1 MAMELMIIGLLLILM
16 AGTVHGALG
25 FGFPMLSTPVLALA
39 YDLKTAVLLTM
50 IPSLVVITLSL
61 CNCRN
66 IKGTVRQYG
75 LIIIVTTLGSLLGAW
90 ALTWANPD
98 LLKLLLAAS
107 IFIYLF
113 SSSIKKYFSALSDH
127 PILFPIVM
135 GSFAGMIGGATN
147 AVAPILMIY
156 LLEVTKSSKEIIIV
170 SNICFLLS
178 KFMQLII
185 LSTHLAPDEIELIP
199 LTLITVVACAGLFAG
214 FRLQTRI
221 NAERYRVIIRYVL
234 SVFMCVLTYQG
245 LTSLSLTL

>member
-25 FGFPMLSTPVLALA
+25 LGFPMLATPVLALA

-75 LIIIVTTLGSLLGAW
+75 LII
-90 ALTWANPD
+90 
-98 LLKLLLAAS
+98 
-107 IFIYLF
+107 
-113 SSSIKKYFSALSDH
+113 
-127 PILFPIVM
+127 
-135 GSFAGMIGGATN
+135 
-147 AVAPILMIY
+147 
-156 LLEVTKSSKEIIIV
+156 V
-170 SNICFLLS
+170 SNTCFLLS

-185 LSTHLAPDEIELIP
+185 LLTHLTPDEIELIP
-199 LTLITVVACAGLFAG
+199 LALITMVACTGLFAG
-214 FRLQTRI
+214 FRLQARI

-234 SVFMCVLTYQG
+234 SVFMCVLAYQG
-245 LTSLSLTL
+245 LTSLSPTL